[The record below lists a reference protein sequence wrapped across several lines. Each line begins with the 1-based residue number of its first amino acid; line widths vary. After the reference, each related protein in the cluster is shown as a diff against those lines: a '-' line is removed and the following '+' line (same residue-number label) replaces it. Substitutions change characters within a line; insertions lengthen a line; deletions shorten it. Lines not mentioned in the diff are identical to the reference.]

1 MNKATGT
8 RAGGSHAAGAHS
20 QPRGGSGVQ
29 ASSVSVTFGNGV
41 VFVFSRQPPTEQL
54 WLATPGGGFHYQ
66 WDDVQEMWRDT
77 KTDESFHQV
86 LVSELAQHVGLT
98 LDW

>member
-1 MNKATGT
+1 
-8 RAGGSHAAGAHS
+8 
-20 QPRGGSGVQ
+20 
-29 ASSVSVTFGNGV
+29 V

-66 WDDVQEMWRDT
+66 WDDAQQIWRDT
-77 KTDESFHQV
+77 KTGESFHQV
-86 LVSELAQHVGLT
+86 LVAELAQHIGLT